1 MAQVC
6 VDDCLVVGL
15 CIHMVQVPSPAG
27 PVPTPLPHPF
37 VAMVSDPSRAAVNAV
52 VQALKGAAGEEP
64 PDDRPMNL
72 YGKPVSNVGV
82 IAKNS
87 SALPHI
93 PMPPGVAWAPCP
105 KAPKPVCGILET
117 PPPPDSPA
125 MPPGD
130 CVLDLGAS
138 KVKFG
143 PGAIAR
149 LGDTAQACSD
159 PARQVVFIVAFPFGG
174 PCVMPG

>member
-1 MAQVC
+1 MPQVSS
-6 VDDCLVVGL
+6 DDSLVVGM
-15 CIHMVQVPSPAG
+15 CIHMVMVPTPGG

-37 VAMVSDPSRAAVNAV
+37 VAMISDPSRKAVNAV
-52 VQALKGAAGEEP
+52 VTPLKGAAGEEP

-72 YGKPVSNVGV
+72 YGKPVSNVGC
-82 IAKNS
+82 IPKNAS
-87 SALPHI
+87 MLPHI
-93 PMPPGVAWAPCP
+93 AMPPGTSWAPCP
-105 KAPKPVCGILET
+105 KAPKPMVGILET

-130 CVLDLGAS
+130 CVLDKGNA

-143 PGAIAR
+143 LGEVAR

-159 PARQVVFIVAFPFGG
+159 PARQTVFVIAIPLGG
-174 PCVMPG
+174 PCVAPG